1 LSIFLAAAV
10 KELVTN
16 CYQEHI
22 VPQLVKLAMRDRELR
37 PYRQRERA
45 RAEGRVP
52 EIGIAAAP
60 NLQF

>member
-1 LSIFLAAAV
+1 M

-37 PYRQRERA
+37 PYRQRELA